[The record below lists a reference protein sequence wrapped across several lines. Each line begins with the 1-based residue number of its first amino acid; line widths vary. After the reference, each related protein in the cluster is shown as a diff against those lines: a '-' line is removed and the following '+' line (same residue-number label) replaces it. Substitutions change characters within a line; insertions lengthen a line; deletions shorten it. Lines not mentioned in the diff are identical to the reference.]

1 MKQLRRKG
9 LTFDHLIT
17 PTLKVAGSNPIGRT
31 TKNPL
36 NRNGL
41 MGFLFCCQRSGFG
54 TECAATTKIIDVKVK
69 TRLTAQL

>member
-1 MKQLRRKG
+1 MKQLHRKDFA
-9 LTFDHLIT
+9 FDRLIT
-17 PTLKVAGSNPIGRT
+17 PTLKGAGSNPIGRT

-41 MGFLFCCQRSGFG
+41 MGFLFSCQRSGFG
-54 TECAATTKIIDVKVK
+54 TECAAITKFIDVKVK